1 MLSKEVKPLKL
12 KSDGMFSEDDMNK
25 LQEAIESTR
34 ILTAEELKKI
44 SISLGFRVV

>member
-25 LQEAIESTR
+25 LQEAIE
-34 ILTAEELKKI
+34 
-44 SISLGFRVV
+44 RVMVESWV